1 MKKATPKEVVPI
13 TSTMT
18 IMPHVSTAQWW
29 PNLGVTNM
37 FNDGRDGRQ
46 NVHT

>member
-13 TSTMT
+13 IS
-18 IMPHVSTAQWW
+18 I
-29 PNLGVTNM
+29 VTNM

>member
-18 IMPHVSTAQWW
+18 IMLHISTSQGW